1 MSFTERQLTRI
12 PNLRD
17 GISLLPVPVAGVG
30 MDVAPVLP
38 QRIRLKLSAFSV
50 SLLAANDFG
59 SAKLCDLPASN
70 LVIHGAVVDLT
81 STQTGFASNAGTA
94 VTMAIGTVATA
105 STNFANAGEK
115 NILGA
120 ITGTGAG
127 SPGAEKGSSQENGA
141 VIDVLLAPGAKAL
154 YLNVGDPVTAGTG
167 VVAFSGVID
176 VYYTDLGSHS

>member
-1 MSFTERQLTRI
+1 MFLERQISRL
-12 PNLRD
+12 PNQRD
-17 GISLLPVPVAGVG
+17 GISLLPAPVAGMG

-50 SLLAANDFG
+50 SLLAANDYG
-59 SAKLCDLPASN
+59 SAKLCDLPVSN
-70 LVIHGAVVDLT
+70 MLILGAQVDLT

-94 VTMAIGTVATA
+94 VTMALGTVATTT
-105 STNFANAGEK
+105 TNFATAGEK
-115 NILGA
+115 NVLGP

-141 VIDVLLAPGAKAL
+141 VSNVLLAPGAKAL
-154 YLNVGDPVTAGTG
+154 YLNVGDPVTSGTG

-176 VYYTDLGSHS
+176 LYYIDIGSHS